1 MYLPK
6 TVQVQYDYKLDA
18 LDTEHTQW
26 KIISA
31 LATPHYSNSVG
42 SSWQKKCMTKAR
54 RKMHDKSF
62 LNVLQEAYRTIPE
75 DCLKKA
81 S

>member
-6 TVQVQYDYKLDA
+6 TAQVQYDYKLDA
-18 LDTEHTQW
+18 LDREHTQW

-54 RKMHDKSF
+54 RRA
-62 LNVLQEAYRTIPE
+62 LNVLHEAYRTIPE